1 MQQREREKNVS
12 FKTTLPHRRCSIFT
26 PRALFHYRDA
36 EVYTEQ
42 RHLIRAQSV
51 LQIDCFST
59 CQRARAA
66 ERTSYRLR
74 NVYRQRK
81 YIYIYIYHPQFA
93 RAQYTTI
100 WNSRRSGWPG
110 AVCVRVCASVAGYLL
125 VGGRARWRETNW
137 RGRITYGESRECGC
151 RALGI
156 RTRQRLFNT
165 VYNSELR
172 RGLASF
178 ALFRSRILVIFCIQ
192 CTVYSISGE
201 VSGVASSRTWPRRHT
216 VMFDI

>member
-1 MQQREREKNVS
+1 MLAFNENGNFFHRLNKFLSLFRNTFKSFPILRGIMTFRLKEFPLIEQINFPPSTCNREREKNVS

-100 WNSRRSGWPG
+100 
-110 AVCVRVCASVAGYLL
+110 
-125 VGGRARWRETNW
+125 
-137 RGRITYGESRECGC
+137 
-151 RALGI
+151 
-156 RTRQRLFNT
+156 
-165 VYNSELR
+165 
-172 RGLASF
+172 
-178 ALFRSRILVIFCIQ
+178 
-192 CTVYSISGE
+192 
-201 VSGVASSRTWPRRHT
+201 
-216 VMFDI
+216 